1 MKQTLKKK
9 ILVEVLNGET
19 SENLEKIITFYLENN
34 YVIQNSWI
42 ELHCGKIQGVYVF
55 ILEE

>member
-19 SENLEKIITFYLENN
+19 SENLERIITFYLEQN
-34 YVIQNSWI
+34 YEIQNSWI
-42 ELHCGKIQGVYVF
+42 ELHNGKIQGVYVF
-55 ILEE
+55 ILEK